1 MRGEK
6 IEKTIVMEN
15 VSKTIKRKKLLSNV
29 SFEVAGGEITGF
41 IGPNGAGKTTT
52 IKILT
57 GLIRPSSGTAYVN
70 GKDISKSLEG
80 LKDMGAMVEYPI
92 FYPYLTGEE
101 NLRVLGMIDNLEKR
115 KREERI
121 KEVIELVN
129 LKGREKDKIKEY
141 SLGMKQRLGIAQ
153 ALLKNPE
160 ILILDEPTNGLDPIG
175 MKELRDII
183 VKINKEYKK
192 TIFISSHLLDEL
204 QQICDNFIIINNGE
218 ILFEGTKQSLLKKGE
233 KLEDAFLNILRGE
246 KLDKII

>member
-1 MRGEK
+1 MK
-6 IEKTIVMEN
+6 KTIVMEN

>member
-1 MRGEK
+1 MK
-6 IEKTIVMEN
+6 KTIVMEN

-29 SFEVAGGEITGF
+29 NFEVSSGEITGF

-153 ALLKNPE
+153 ALLKDPE

>member
-1 MRGEK
+1 MK
-6 IEKTIVMEN
+6 KTIVMEN

-29 SFEVAGGEITGF
+29 SFEVMGGEITGF

-80 LKDMGAMVEYPI
+80 LKDMGAIVEYPI
-92 FYPYLTGEE
+92 FYSYLTGEE

-153 ALLKNPE
+153 ALLKDPE
-160 ILILDEPTNGLDPIG
+160 ILILDEPTNGLDPLG

>member
-1 MRGEK
+1 MK
-6 IEKTIVMEN
+6 KTIVMEN

-57 GLIRPSSGTAYVN
+57 GLIRPSSGAAYVN

-153 ALLKNPE
+153 ALLKDPE

-218 ILFEGTKQSLLKKGE
+218 ILFKGTKQSLLKKGE

>member
-1 MRGEK
+1 MK
-6 IEKTIVMEN
+6 KTIVMEN

-57 GLIRPSSGTAYVN
+57 GLIRPSSGAAYVN

-153 ALLKNPE
+153 ALLKDPE